1 MFLGTGLKNLGNT
14 CYVNSTLQVLFGLNQ
29 EIKLFADKEDSQVNV
44 EPLYDSL
51 LDTMKMLKKGEDSIT
66 PLDFILKLR
75 NKLPIYAEKD
85 KYGIYIQHDVHEF
98 WSTLINHIGVNDS
111 NITKAT
117 NIIMEK
123 K

>member
-1 MFLGTGLKNLGNT
+1 MGTGLKNLGNT